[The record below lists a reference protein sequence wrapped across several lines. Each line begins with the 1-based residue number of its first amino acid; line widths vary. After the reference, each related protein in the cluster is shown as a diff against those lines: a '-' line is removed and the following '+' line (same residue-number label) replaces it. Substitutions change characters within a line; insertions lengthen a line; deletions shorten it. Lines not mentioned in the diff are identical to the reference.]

1 MTKVFITG
9 VSGFVGSGLVR
20 FLETSESTQLYGH
33 SRDKDKARKQFG
45 KSKIN
50 LEEEYTQQKSDELG
64 IDVVI
69 HLAGIA
75 HDLSNQYKEEDY
87 FKINYEGTVRI
98 VNEFMKSKAGKLIF
112 LSSIK
117 AAEDVSPGI
126 VAEDIHPVPITP
138 YGKSKR
144 KAEEY
149 IQSLVLPPGKK
160 IYVFRP
166 CMIHGQGNKGNLN
179 LLYRFVKSG
188 LPYPLG
194 AFHNQR
200 SFLSLGNFTFIVKH
214 FMDKPLPSG
223 IYHLSDDGYLS
234 TTELYKTIAAALG
247 RKARVMN
254 IPVGGIRLLFS
265 LLGKGQ
271 MLNKLTENMM
281 VSNVKVVNTIGEPL
295 PLDIHSG
302 IRKTI
307 QSFHA

>member
-20 FLETSESTQLYGH
+20 FLETLETIQLYGH
-33 SRDKDKARKQFG
+33 SRDEDKARKQFVNN
-45 KSKIN
+45 KII
-50 LEEEYTQQKSDELG
+50 LVEEYTNQKSDELE
-64 IDVVI
+64 IDMVI

-75 HDLSNQYKEEDY
+75 HDLSNHYKEEDY

-98 VNEFMKSKAGKLIF
+98 VNEFMKSKATKLIF

-117 AAEDVSPGI
+117 AAVDVSSTS
-126 VAEDIHPVPITP
+126 VNEDILPNPVTP
-138 YGKSKR
+138 YGISKR

-149 IQSLVLPPGKK
+149 IQALSLPRGKK

-179 LLYRFVKSG
+179 LLYKFIKRG

-200 SFLSLGNFTFIVKH
+200 SFLSLDNFTFIVKH
-214 FMDKPLPSG
+214 FIDKPLPSG

-247 RKARVMN
+247 KKARVLT
-254 IPVGGIRLLFS
+254 IPVGGIQLLFS
-265 LLGKGQ
+265 LLRKGQ

-281 VSNVKVVNTIGEPL
+281 VSNSKVVNAIGEPL
-295 PLDIHSG
+295 PLDVHSG
-302 IRKTI
+302 IKKTI